1 MTSSEAV
8 RTVLGNESEAGLSM
22 CDKVEEQLASWET
35 KVGGLVRE
43 RLRLGGVL
51 EDGIIQ
57 AWLDTRLDKYYS
69 VSFLAVFIELFG
81 TLKGSIMTYYES
93 LIYSEIIESLTKNL
107 S

>member
-22 CDKVEEQLASWET
+22 CDKVEEQLASWEA

-69 VSFLAVFIELFG
+69 VSLAVFIELFG